1 VITGGYEVFDESTP
15 YEELPRAT
23 ISSASIPMVFPYSNY
38 KGYTLIDGGVTNWNT
53 NIVTAV
59 AKCLEIV
66 DDKSKIVVDL
76 AICDLYPTLS

>member
-59 AKCLEIV
+59 EKCLEIV